1 MLGSTP
7 NISDLHYLDPGS
19 SPLTPFW
26 TVCLHPLSVPV
37 PACSVSPR
45 RALQSDVSP
54 GNSGLGSGV
63 ALHYGKSHLA
73 AWWKTSAFPLHLHK
87 ADKRRCSYLF
97 IEQKIFFYLFKMFYF
112 LRHIKNS
119 KCTHLRVC
127 ATEPPSSL
135 KHFKH
140 VFLEPV
146 HTNVA
151 TLYQ

>member
-1 MLGSTP
+1 MTYTIWIQDPLLWLPFGLFVFILFLFLFQLALFLRVERYSQMFLLVTQGWGQESLSITA
-7 NISDLHYLDPGS
+7 NLISLLDE
-19 SPLTPFW
+19 
-26 TVCLHPLSVPV
+26 
-37 PACSVSPR
+37 
-45 RALQSDVSP
+45 
-54 GNSGLGSGV
+54 
-63 ALHYGKSHLA
+63 K
-73 AWWKTSAFPLHLHK
+73 HLHFH
-87 ADKRRCSYLF
+87 CIF
-97 IEQKIFFYLFKMFYF
+97 IKLIREDVAIYSLNKKSFFYLFKMFYF